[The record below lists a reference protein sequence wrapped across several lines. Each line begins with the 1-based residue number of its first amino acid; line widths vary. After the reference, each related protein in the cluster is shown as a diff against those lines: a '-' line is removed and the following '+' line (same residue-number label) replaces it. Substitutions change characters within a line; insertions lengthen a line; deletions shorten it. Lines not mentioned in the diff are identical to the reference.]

1 MVGRGFLKTGGML
14 APVVAAPSRDR
25 GLADEPYQAKVKY
38 SPKRYSVGVDLG
50 QAADYTAI
58 AVLEKKV
65 VPQRTAMFS
74 PVGPE
79 PGNRLVEGE
88 LVYDLVYLKR
98 PKLGTPYDVIAR
110 RVADLICELEPQG
123 AFGELGQVTL
133 SVDGTGVGR
142 AVVDLLDTEFKRR
155 GASSRSVPRV
165 DFRRVS
171 VTGSNTSLKRPS
183 RTNGY
188 WAVPKKDLV
197 FPAVAAFQQGKIRI
211 AKGITDRDALVN
223 ELKNYRRTTNI
234 ATGNMA
240 FEPWRESDHDDLLF
254 AVCLALFGWQQRRG
268 STKLRVIRRCPLNSH
283 NSGTRLPSNGRE
295 SIG

>member
-1 MVGRGFLKTGGML
+1 MV
-14 APVVAAPSRDR
+14 SRLPWSYWETETQPPR
-25 GLADEPYQAKVKY
+25 MPKY
-38 SPKRYSVGVDLG
+38 SPRRYSVGVDLG
-50 QAADYTAI
+50 QANDPTAI
-58 AVLEKKV
+58 AVLEKTV
-65 VPQRTAMFS
+65 VPPQTALFA
-74 PVGPE
+74 PVGE
-79 PGNRLVEGE
+79 SPGNRLVEGDI
-88 LVYDLVYLKR
+88 VYDLVYLKR

-142 AVVDLLDTEFKRR
+142 SVVDMLDTEFKRR
-155 GASSRSVPRV
+155 GASSKSVPRV

-171 VTGSNTSLKRPS
+171 VTGSQTQLKRPE

-188 WAVPKKDLV
+188 WSVPKKDLV

-211 AKGITDRDALVN
+211 AKGIKDRDALVH

-254 AVCLALFGWQQRRG
+254 AVCLSLWGWQVQKRG
-268 STKLRVIRRCPLNSH
+268 T
-283 NSGTRLPSNGRE
+283 TRAR
-295 SIG
+295 IIF

>member
-1 MVGRGFLKTGGML
+1 
-14 APVVAAPSRDR
+14 
-25 GLADEPYQAKVKY
+25 
-38 SPKRYSVGVDLG
+38 
-50 QAADYTAI
+50 
-58 AVLEKKV
+58 
-65 VPQRTAMFS
+65 
-74 PVGPE
+74 
-79 PGNRLVEGE
+79 
-88 LVYDLVYLKR
+88 VYDLVYLKR

-142 AVVDLLDTEFKRR
+142 GVVDMLDTEFKRR
-155 GASSRSVPRV
+155 GGTSKSVPKV

-183 RTNGY
+183 RSDGY
-188 WAVPKKDLV
+188 WSVPKRDLV

-211 AKGITDRDALVN
+211 GKVADREALVN

-254 AVCLALFGWQQRRG
+254 ATCLALWGWQTRKGRR
-268 STKLRVIRRCPLNSH
+268 TLRVIR
-283 NSGTRLPSNGRE
+283 
-295 SIG
+295 